1 MKNNFLLTSKT
12 ANKLYDSIKNL
23 PIYDYH
29 CHLSPEEIYK
39 DEPFENIGKLWLEHD
54 HYKWRLMRAFGIE
67 EDRITGSA
75 DWHDK
80 FLAFARAIEL
90 AAGNPLYHWTAM
102 ELSKYFGID
111 LPLNPE
117 NAELIW
123 TTANAILKARQLSPR
138 KLIRQSDVKYIATT
152 DDITD
157 SLEFHTTLRY
167 DDYVVTVA
175 PAFRTDR
182 LLLIT
187 DKEYPAYINKLS
199 ALTDMEI
206 NDLTSLKTAVAK
218 RLEFFKRLSCC
229 FSDVGIPYFPD
240 SIADEPDADR
250 IFHAVLAGKEIT
262 EKEYLA
268 FLGNMYVFLGNLYR
282 DNNIV
287 MQWHLS
293 VARNVNSRL
302 YAEKGV
308 DSGGDCIGNAI
319 PIRNLLRLLDSI
331 NNSGGLPKTILYTLN
346 PTMLESLTAAAG
358 CFRNVSIGAAW
369 WFNDHIR
376 GIEQTLETIAH
387 SGYICSFIGMVTD
400 SRSFLSYTRHD
411 YFRRILCSVVGKW
424 VESEEFSG
432 DAEKLCRKICC
443 DNIKELIEGMC

>member
-12 ANKLYDSIKNL
+12 AIKLYESVKTL

-39 DEPFENIGKLWLEHD
+39 DKPFENIGKLWLEQD

-80 FLAFARAIEL
+80 FLAFAQAIEL

-102 ELSKYFGID
+102 ELSMYFGID
-111 LPLNPE
+111 MPLNPA

-123 TTANAILKARQLSPR
+123 TTANSILKARQLSPR
-138 KLIRQSDVKYIATT
+138 KLIRQSGVKYIATT
-152 DDITD
+152 DDIAD
-157 SLEFHTTLRY
+157 SLEFHATLRY
-167 DDYVVTVA
+167 DDYVATVA

-182 LLLIT
+182 LMLIL
-187 DKEYPAYINKLS
+187 DKEYPAYIKKLS
-199 ALTDMEI
+199 ALTDIEI
-206 NDLTSLKTAVAK
+206 SDLASLKTAVAK
-218 RLEFFKRLSCC
+218 RLEFFKRLGCC
-229 FSDVGIPYFPD
+229 FSDIGIPYFPD
-240 SIADEPDADR
+240 SIAEESEADR
-250 IFHAVLAGKEIT
+250 IFRACLAGKEIT

-268 FLGNMYVFLGNLYR
+268 FLGNMYVFLGNIYR
-282 DNNIV
+282 ENNIV
-287 MQWHLS
+287 MQWHLA

-302 YAEKGV
+302 YAEKGA
-308 DSGGDCIGNAI
+308 DSGGDCIGDAI
-319 PIRNLLRLLDSI
+319 PVRNLIRILDAI
-331 NNSGGLPKTILYTLN
+331 NSSGGLPKTILYTLN
-346 PTMLESLTAAAG
+346 PAMLESLTAAAG

-369 WFNDHIR
+369 WFNDHIS

-387 SGYICSFIGMVTD
+387 SGHICSFIGMVTD
-400 SRSFLSYTRHD
+400 SRSFLSYARHD

-424 VESEEFSG
+424 VENGEFCG
-432 DAEKLCRKICC
+432 DAEKLCTKICC
-443 DNIKELIEGMC
+443 DNIKALIEGT

>member
-1 MKNNFLLTSKT
+1 
-12 ANKLYDSIKNL
+12 
-23 PIYDYH
+23 
-29 CHLSPEEIYK
+29 
-39 DEPFENIGKLWLEHD
+39 
-54 HYKWRLMRAFGIE
+54 
-67 EDRITGSA
+67 
-75 DWHDK
+75 
-80 FLAFARAIEL
+80 
-90 AAGNPLYHWTAM
+90 
-102 ELSKYFGID
+102 
-111 LPLNPE
+111 
-117 NAELIW
+117 
-123 TTANAILKARQLSPR
+123 
-138 KLIRQSDVKYIATT
+138 
-152 DDITD
+152 
-157 SLEFHTTLRY
+157 
-167 DDYVVTVA
+167 
-175 PAFRTDR
+175 
-182 LLLIT
+182 
-187 DKEYPAYINKLS
+187 
-199 ALTDMEI
+199 MEI

-287 MQWHLS
+287 MQWHLA

-411 YFRRILCSVVGKW
+411 YFRASFAPSWENGWKAKNSAATPRSCAEKSVVTISKSLLKECVKMVLGAQLYTLRELDKTPEMLAQTLAR
-424 VESEEFSG
+424 VAEIGYKSVQVSG
-432 DAEKLCRKICC
+432 TCSYEAEWLNEQLKKNGLVCALTHFNPDRIK
-443 DNIKELIEGMC
+443 DNPDETVAFHNRFGCKNIGIGSVPAD